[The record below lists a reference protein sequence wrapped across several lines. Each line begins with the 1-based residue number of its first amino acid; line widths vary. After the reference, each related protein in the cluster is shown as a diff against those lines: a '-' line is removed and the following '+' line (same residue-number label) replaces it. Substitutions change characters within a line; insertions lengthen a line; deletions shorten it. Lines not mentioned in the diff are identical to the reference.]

1 MPHQHHAMDEGR
13 IAPSNAIILGDASQ
27 DFARTADDLILE
39 QLSREPGYLKKWED
53 WKENYLFQPPTAYY
67 MGDALY
73 SVRYQRQIY
82 AQLPLQLER
91 SHHVYVVCSPHEGWP
106 ISTRHWSIYTQ
117 GFFFHL
123 SANDARK
130 ATDGAG
136 EDSSIGKEHN
146 AKAPVSLREEDLS
159 SSLTREYQQALAHA
173 FEKPYIAFEVGKTQ
187 YSYQQIH
194 KLAAWLIDRLQ
205 KYDLREANCQIFAL
219 ALLRRTVM
227 CQRDC
232 STFIGNKTQLVDWD
246 MRIRHDPSQP
256 TPASKQHGFLLREP
270 KPPTERSIMSRS
282 PFFYV
287 TLVRTMR
294 VRKIAKLYCDGYAP
308 WPVAT
313 VLRVLWPVRL
323 DTIPSHARY
332 PRPI

>member
-1 MPHQHHAMDEGR
+1 MSQQLNTADKGS

-27 DFARTADDLILE
+27 DFARTVDDLILE

-53 WKENYLFQPPTAYY
+53 WKENYLFQPSTAYY
-67 MGDALY
+67 MGDALN

-91 SHHVYVVCSPHEGWP
+91 SHHVHVVCSPHEGWP

-123 SANDARK
+123 SANDVQK
-130 ATDGAG
+130 ATGSAG

-146 AKAPVSLREEDLS
+146 ADAPVFLREENLS
-159 SSLTREYQQALAHA
+159 SFLVPEYQHSLEHA

-187 YSYQQIH
+187 YFYQQIH
-194 KLAAWLIDRLQ
+194 ELAAWLIDRL
-205 KYDLREANCQIFAL
+205 KNYDLREANCQIFAL

-246 MRIRHDPSQP
+246 LNIRHDPSQP
-256 TPASKQHGFLLREP
+256 APSCKQRGFLLREP
-270 KPPTERSIMSRS
+270 KPPIERSIMSRL

-294 VRKIAKLYCDGYAP
+294 VRKIAKLYREVVAP

-313 VLRVLWPVRL
+313 VLQVLWPVRL

-332 PRPI
+332 PRPF

>member
-1 MPHQHHAMDEGR
+1 V
-13 IAPSNAIILGDASQ
+13 
-27 DFARTADDLILE
+27 
-39 QLSREPGYLKKWED
+39 ED

-123 SANDARK
+123 SANDAQSS
-130 ATDGAG
+130 AG
-136 EDSSIGKEHN
+136 KDSSIGKEHN
-146 AKAPVSLREEDLS
+146 ADAPVFLREENFS
-159 SSLTREYQQALAHA
+159 SSLMPDYQHALAHA
-173 FEKPYIAFEVGKTQ
+173 SEKPYIAFEVGKTQ

-194 KLAAWLIDRLQ
+194 KLATWLIARLK
-205 KYDLREANCQIFAL
+205 KYDLREANCQIFVL

-246 MRIRHDPSQP
+246 LNIRHDPSQP
-256 TPASKQHGFLLREP
+256 APSSKQRGFLLREP
-270 KPPTERSIMSRS
+270 KPPIERSIMSRS

-287 TLVRTMR
+287 TLIRTMR
-294 VRKIAKLYCDGYAP
+294 VRKIAKLYRDGYAP